1 MLALSL
7 LLFISALCG
16 PASAFSYRDLK
27 SRADWSDLAFIASAT
42 EHPSTQWRY
51 WYDGPRYG
59 YVILK
64 AEGKKDSE
72 GYQFGDFTKGLAKN
86 LIGKRVEKLTGK
98 PYEFGDLTRKID
110 QSIKDKVS
118 DLTGSDDYEVSL
130 HFHPRLFEL
139 DALLKFVATL
149 SQFGDLSRWVDGQI
163 KSKVNEYTG
172 EDSYKFGDLTKE
184 ITRRVASGQYTLNDL
199 FILLKGLAVI
209 GASLS
214 PVAGFLPV
222 KLLVN
227 LLDYSILNDVAGKVA
242 SALAIELDR
251 RVKGALLGNE
261 EYKLGDATKST
272 IANAINGYTGKEEYE
287 FGDITKKVV
296 AMYADDVKPESR
308 TVIDVTKKEDNVV
321 DAIDLWDSEFSEKHM
336 KEGLAKIDKYVEE
349 IEMKQ
354 RRQES

>member
-1 MLALSL
+1 MSALCGPSRTEACRGKFSEGAGKMLALSL

-118 DLTGSDDYEVSL
+118 DLTGSDDYE
-130 HFHPRLFEL
+130 
-139 DALLKFVATL
+139 
-149 SQFGDLSRWVDGQI
+149 FGDLSRWVDGQI